1 MSAFGPKRTWS
12 SALHMFGFG
21 GKADM
26 RGREASAHWWL
37 AARDARYSFYPSQD
51 PKLVQPHKCA
61 DVKQHRPKATPRHR
75 YIKANQS
82 RKTGDIPRIFETLI
96 PLLLLSSTPIPGS
109 SGECRIK
116 AAQFRRGPSLCGQ
129 ARFSPTRVAHAGA
142 RPATLPFSRTR
153 KLGRGGFTTLRASRV
168 RWRRGAPTRQDRNAG
183 ETDGQKK
190 YRVCEAVPRR

>member
-1 MSAFGPKRTWS
+1 MSAFEPKRTWS

-96 PLLLLSSTPIPGS
+96 PLLLLSSTPIPVGVDT
-109 SGECRIK
+109 
-116 AAQFRRGPSLCGQ
+116 SLCGQ
-129 ARFSPTRVAHAGA
+129 ARFSPTRAAHAGA

-168 RWRRGAPTRQDRNAG
+168 HWRQVAPARQDRNAG